1 MLKKTQ
7 NSSRVPPAKL
17 ARWQL
22 AGLVVFFVAITALA
36 FTVSA
41 EQWESLLHE
50 LLHERGWTAGL
61 SLTGLYIVAVI
72 LMVPLSPFAITA
84 GVFFGFWKGSLLA
97 LVAINIG
104 SLISFIFARLWLGH
118 GSMHNV
124 LCDNPS
130 GEASSVENPA
140 GARSWGNSSSSDSSS
155 SNKSRGLQLFRIR
168 ALSTSSIRLLTSD
181 SIKIISLLRMN
192 PLVPFSLHNYIY
204 GAARIR
210 LTPYLVGTFL
220 GSAPFTLV
228 LVYFGVTGRVIYRT
242 GGSLG
247 PWQYTMIGLG
257 VVLLLVLLALT
268 KYAKSASQPSE

>member
-1 MLKKTQ
+1 MLKTTQ

-22 AGLVVFFVAITALA
+22 AGLLVFFVAITALA

-104 SLISFIFARLWLGH
+104 SLISFLGARLWLGH
-118 GSMHNV
+118 GSMHQA
-124 LCDNPS
+124 LCGSPQ
-130 GEASSVENPA
+130 GVTSSAE
-140 GARSWGNSSSSDSSS
+140 NSSGNGSQGHSPF
-155 SNKSRGLQLFRIR
+155 GIR

-210 LTPYLVGTFL
+210 LSPYLIGTFL

-247 PWQYTMIGLG
+247 PWQYAMVGLG

-268 KYAKSASQPSE
+268 KYAKSASQLSE